1 MSSYLWPLYPL
12 NAELP
17 LGVRAT
23 LRENDRGEVLD
34 GAAYGVAHARFGGD
48 FELPSLS
55 TWVRE
60 LSLLPDPNGSAP
72 HLAPTGIWRR
82 VQRDLDALRGAPE
95 LVTVTPPRLRWSVT
109 LGAGARWSRTVGV

>member
-1 MSSYLWPLYPL
+1 MWPFYPL

-23 LRENDRGEVLD
+23 LCENDRGVVLD

-48 FELPSLS
+48 LS
-55 TWVRE
+55 TTLTRQR
-60 LSLLPDPNGSAP
+60 
-72 HLAPTGIWRR
+72 HTCAPTAIWQG

-109 LGAGARWSRTVGV
+109 LSSGTQR